1 MNLSFVSDNKN
12 FWKVVKP
19 LLTVKGCV
27 VGNNTVISE
36 KKNTFIN
43 DDKKV
48 SKTLN
53 SYFDNIV
60 TTLDIRENIYITKK
74 VLTWN

>member
-36 KKNTFIN
+36 KKIHL
-43 DDKKV
+43 
-48 SKTLN
+48 SMM
-53 SYFDNIV
+53 
-60 TTLDIRENIYITKK
+60 IRKF
-74 VLTWN
+74 LRR

>member
-19 LLTVKGCV
+19 LLTVKVCV

-36 KKNTFIN
+36 KKIHL
-43 DDKKV
+43 
-48 SKTLN
+48 SMM
-53 SYFDNIV
+53 
-60 TTLDIRENIYITKK
+60 IRKF
-74 VLTWN
+74 LRR

>member
-1 MNLSFVSDNKN
+1 MKIITADCIKRKGNNLNLSFVSDNKN

-36 KKNTFIN
+36 KK
-43 DDKKV
+43 K
-48 SKTLN
+48 
-53 SYFDNIV
+53 Y
-60 TTLDIRENIYITKK
+60 IYQ
-74 VLTWN
+74 WW